1 MRSAAG
7 SVRSVDGERASRPI
21 RRRDAFRGAVLACGL
36 ALAGGCVSVPLSTLW
51 KMRDFGPQELLQ
63 LDPAALRVAA
73 TTAEGVQPDPAK
85 TRLRIGIVE
94 KDGAKRVL
102 DLALEEAKHETPPD
116 AALAWTILKTDA
128 ASSKIL
134 LDLRDALR
142 AHPEAMPKGASI
154 DVDVF
159 MKDRPAAEVKT
170 LHLYVSLRLGADQAW
185 MPLFDG
191 VAIPVGI
198 KQTL

>member
-1 MRSAAG
+1 MGNMGRMEIVHG
-7 SVRSVDGERASRPI
+7 DSRPSWTRAAI
-21 RRRDAFRGAVLACGL
+21 RFAALACGL

-51 KMRDFGPQELLQ
+51 KMRDFGPQDLLQ

-85 TRLRIGIVE
+85 TRLRIGIIE
-94 KDGAKRVL
+94 KDGTKRVL

-116 AALAWTILKTDA
+116 VALAWTILRTDA
-128 ASSKIL
+128 ASSKVL
-134 LDLRDALR
+134 LELRDALR
-142 AHPEAMPKGASI
+142 AQPEAMPKSASV
-154 DVDVF
+154 DVDIF
-159 MKDRPAAEVKT
+159 MKERPAAEVKT
-170 LHLYVSLRLGADQAW
+170 LHLHVSLRLGADQAW